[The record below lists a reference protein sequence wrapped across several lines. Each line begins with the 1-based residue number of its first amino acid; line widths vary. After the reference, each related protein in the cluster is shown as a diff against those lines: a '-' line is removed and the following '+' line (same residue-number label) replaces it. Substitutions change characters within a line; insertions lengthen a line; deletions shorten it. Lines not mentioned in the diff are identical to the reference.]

1 LEVQMETKRKSN
13 SVVTTQQTDDGRLVI
28 AVLGAGTVDFNPAL
42 AHADNRAHAEVHGWI
57 QRLSDRAAMS
67 RNPETGKPATPAEK
81 FNAIKALAEYYMTG
95 ATEWALSG
103 GGGGGGGKSLTVEA
117 IARVKGIGYEAAQ
130 ALVEQFAEAKH
141 GGDVKAALA
150 FLRSGKR
157 VMEAMEAIRRERAAA
172 PRIDA
177 DKAVDELTA

>member
-1 LEVQMETKRKSN
+1 METKRKSN
-13 SVVTTQQTDDGRLVI
+13 SVVTSQQTDDGRLVI
-28 AVLGAGTVDFNPAL
+28 TVLGAGEVEFNPAL
-42 AHADNRAHAEVHGWI
+42 VHADNRAHAEVHGWI

-95 ATEWALSG
+95 AAEWALS
-103 GGGGGGGKSLTVEA
+103 GGGGGGKSLTVEA
-117 IARVKGIGYEAAQ
+117 IARVKGVAYDAAQ
-130 ALVEQFAEAKH
+130 TLIEQFAETKH